1 MVDVIGRRYAA
12 AALAAAVLGATLG
25 ACSGDGGGDAAEDT
39 EEAAGGGGSAT
50 TTTMNTGGLEVTAPD
65 GWQPIPAPDIG
76 IGFAVPPGWE
86 ATLLSPEG
94 LATLAGASPAVPG
107 FTELAHA
114 AAAQG
119 GVIYAAG
126 EDQAGGI
133 SDVVVRATPATG
145 VTDAQTLRYAAE
157 LTAAS
162 NGTDPTRVTVV
173 DGAQW
178 PTALVPFTL
187 GAASGSDGRTAEAR
201 SVMVAGPGDI
211 LWEVTVAADD
221 AASLDELTEQIR
233 QTLTFAP
240 PVQPQG

>member
-1 MVDVIGRRYAA
+1 MNGRRYAA

-25 ACSGDGGGDAAEDT
+25 ACSGDGDDAAEDT
-39 EEAAGGGGSAT
+39 EETAGEGGGAT

-119 GVIYAAG
+119 GAIYAAG

-157 LTAAS
+157 LTAAN

-173 DGAQW
+173 DGTQW

-211 LWEVTVAADD
+211 LWEVTVTADD
-221 AASLDELTEQIR
+221 AASLDGLTEQIR

-240 PVQPQG
+240 PSEPQG

>member
-1 MVDVIGRRYAA
+1 MNGRRYAA

-25 ACSGDGGGDAAEDT
+25 ACSGDGGDDAAEDT
-39 EEAAGGGGSAT
+39 EETAGEGGGVT
-50 TTTMNTGGLEVTAPD
+50 TTTMNTGGLAVTAPD

-157 LTAAS
+157 LTAAN

-178 PTALVPFTL
+178 PMALVPFTL
-187 GAASGSDGRTAEAR
+187 GAVSGSDGRTAEAR

-211 LWEVTVAADD
+211 LWEVTVTADD
-221 AASLDELTEQIR
+221 AASLDGLTEQIR

-240 PVQPQG
+240 PSEPQG

>member
-1 MVDVIGRRYAA
+1 MIGRRHAA
-12 AALAAAVLGATLG
+12 AALAAVVLGATLG
-25 ACSGDGGGDAAEDT
+25 ACSGDDGDDAAEDT
-39 EEAAGGGGSAT
+39 EETGGDGGDVT
-50 TTTMNTGGLEVTAPD
+50 TTTMNTGGIEVAAPD
-65 GWQPIPAPDIG
+65 GWQSIPAPDIG

-107 FTELAHA
+107 FADLAHA

-126 EDQAGGI
+126 QDQAGGI
-133 SDVVVRATPATG
+133 RDVVVRATPATG
-145 VTDAQTLRYAAE
+145 VSDAETLRYAAE
-157 LTAAS
+157 LTAAN

-173 DGAQW
+173 DGARW
-178 PTALVPFTL
+178 PMALVPYTL
-187 GAASGSDGRTAEAR
+187 GPASGSGGRTAEAR

-221 AASLDELTEQIR
+221 AASLDDLTEQIR

-240 PVQPQG
+240 PAEPPG